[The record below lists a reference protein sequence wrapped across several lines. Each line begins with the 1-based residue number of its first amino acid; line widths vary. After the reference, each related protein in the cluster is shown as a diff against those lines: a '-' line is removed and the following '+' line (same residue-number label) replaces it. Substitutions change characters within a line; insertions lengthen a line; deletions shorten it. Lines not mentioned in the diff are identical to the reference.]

1 MDLPQPII
9 ELCRAVANQGGRA
22 WVVGGAVRDHLLG
35 LDSKDHDVEVHRLEA
50 DDLKRVLKSLGS
62 VNEIGRSFGVFK
74 AVIQGA
80 PIDVSIPRHDSQ
92 SGTAHTDIVVI
103 GNPFMGLESAAR
115 RRDLTVNA
123 IAYDP
128 LTDEYRD
135 YFGGIQDL
143 KRGRLQAVDPATF
156 TEDPLRA
163 LRVVQFAA
171 RFGFSVHDDLGA
183 LCRSMNLFDLP
194 AERIW
199 GELEKLLMKAPV
211 PSIGWGLM
219 HSLGIVD
226 KVLPDI
232 ASLPATPVA
241 AALDRAAAH
250 REAMNG
256 SGRAI
261 ALMVA
266 TLLHRA
272 TPLQCEATLDRL
284 SLFKMHGYPVRKRVM
299 EAIGVLTRLSTAAD
313 DPTLREL
320 ADTTELHLACT
331 VAHAASGSRIALSNL
346 DRADQLGIAL
356 DPMPTL
362 LSGADLRKHG
372 IEQGPQFGRI
382 LRRVRQAQIDG
393 SVPTRD
399 AAIIWLQDHL
409 K

>member
-1 MDLPQPII
+1 MNLSQPII
-9 ELCRAVANQGGRA
+9 ELCRAVSARGGRA

-35 LDSKDHDVEVHRLEA
+35 LESKDYDVEVHRLEA
-50 DDLKRVLKSLGS
+50 DDLKAILKSLGS

-74 AVIQGA
+74 AVIQGE
-80 PIDVSIPRHDSQ
+80 PVDVSIPRHDSQ

-128 LTDEYRD
+128 LADEYRD
-135 YFGGIQDL
+135 YFGGVQDL

-171 RFGFSVHDDLGA
+171 RFGFAVHDELGA
-183 LCRSMNLFDLP
+183 LCRTMNLFDLP

-199 GELEKLLMKAPV
+199 GELEKLLIKAPV

-226 KVLPDI
+226 KILPEL
-232 ASLPATPVA
+232 ANLPAEPVS

-250 REAMNG
+250 RKAMNG

-266 TLLHRA
+266 TMLHSASA
-272 TPLQCEATLDRL
+272 TQCEATLDRL
-284 SLFKMHGYPVRKRVM
+284 SLYKMHGYPVRKRVL
-299 EAIGVLTRLSTAAD
+299 EAVGVLARLSAPAD

-320 ADTTELHLACT
+320 ADTTELQLACT
-331 VAHAASGSRIALSNL
+331 VAHAASGARHALANL
-346 DRADQLGIAL
+346 DRADQLGVAL

-362 LSGADLRKHG
+362 LSGTDLRKHG
-372 IEQGPQFGRI
+372 IEQGPQFGQI

-399 AAIIWLQDHL
+399 AAIIWLEDHL